1 MKASQAKV
9 KWISHDDADFET
21 TAWAITMVEYDPCDC
36 RCKDNVLGAVVSCA
50 VIATWRVR
58 GASLAEREDT
68 KANFVHESGHHRGH
82 DCLEVSYIKF

>member
-9 KWISHDDADFET
+9 KWISHDDADSET
-21 TAWAITMVEYDPCDC
+21 TAWDC